1 MDIIYLHEQVHDRIV
16 NGDNTERTTDAVM
29 WLVRAALADKDR
41 TLNTLRED
49 LDHAERAVRRLE
61 AENTRL
67 KKERP

>member
-29 WLVRAALADKDR
+29 WLVRAALADKGQE
-41 TLNTLRED
+41 LNTLRAD

-61 AENTRL
+61 SENTRL
-67 KKERP
+67 KKRQ